1 MSKKPT
7 VVKYTRR
14 TAKPRAST
22 AVMIKRYANK
32 LAKLKEAQKLQKIR
46 QEVADLQLLIKQ
58 GY

>member
-1 MSKKPT
+1 MPKKT
-7 VVKYTRR
+7 NVIKYTRKPS
-14 TAKPRAST
+14 KPRAST